1 MTATLSGGE
10 IILWEFLGT
19 AALILLGGGVVANV
33 LLNRTNAD
41 GDTASWVLITFG
53 WGFAV
58 FVGASIANPTG
69 GSINPALVIATAIA
83 GKTPWSEVPFYIIGE
98 FLGAFVGAVLVWLV
112 YKLQFDAN
120 EDNSGTLNIFS
131 TNPPIR
137 RHVWN
142 LVTELIATFLLVL
155 FLLEN
160 PYGSSPAIY
169 GAAGALV
176 AGIGMSL
183 GGPTGYAINPARDLG
198 PRVAYTVLPIK
209 GKGSSEWGYSWVPVV
224 GPVIGAALA
233 GLLSLVLPATS

>member
-19 AALILLGGGVVANV
+19 ATLILLGAGVVANV
-33 LLNRTNAD
+33 LLNRSNAD

-58 FVGASIANPTG
+58 FIGASIANPTG
-69 GSINPALVIATAIA
+69 GAINPALVIALALA
-83 GKTPWSEVPFYIIGE
+83 GKTPWWEVPYYVIGE
-98 FLGAFVGAVLVWLV
+98 FLGAFVGAVLAWLV
-112 YKLQFDAN
+112 YKLQFDNN
-120 EDNSGTLNIFS
+120 EDNAGTLNIFS

-137 RHVWN
+137 RAPWN

-198 PRVAYTVLPIK
+198 PRVAYAVLPIR
-209 GKGSSEWGYSWVPVV
+209 GKGTPEWGYSWVPVV
-224 GPVIGAALA
+224 GPIIGAALA